1 MSGQQQNAE
10 EQFDVSTLESRIRAL
25 EVEVYGYDPQ
35 RSAGEEA
42 VVDVKRTIVFLE
54 NRYSPQEE
62 HNSVPI
68 EDVYEVV
75 EVLGLS
81 RSVAEQAY
89 EKLRRQGEVYE
100 PASEKVRST

>member
-1 MSGQQQNAE
+1 MSGQQQNAD
-10 EQFDVSTLESRIRAL
+10 EQPDVTTLESRIQAL

-42 VVDVKRTIVFLE
+42 VVDVKRAIVFLE
-54 NRYSPQEE
+54 NRYSPRDEY
-62 HNSVPI
+62 NGVPI
-68 EDVYEVV
+68 EDVYAVV

-81 RSVAEQAY
+81 QSVAEQAY

-100 PASEKVRST
+100 PAIETVRST

>member
-1 MSGQQQNAE
+1 MSGQQQNAD

-54 NRYSPQEE
+54 NRYRPQDG
-62 HNSVPI
+62 HDGVPI
-68 EDVYEVV
+68 EDVYAVV

-100 PASEKVRST
+100 PAIEKVRST

>member
-1 MSGQQQNAE
+1 MSGQQQNAD
-10 EQFDVSTLESRIRAL
+10 EQSDLTTLESRIRAL

-42 VVDVKRTIVFLE
+42 VVDMKRTIVFLE
-54 NRYSPQEE
+54 NRYSPRDKY
-62 HNSVPI
+62 NGVPL
-68 EDVYEVV
+68 EDVYTVV

-100 PASEKVRST
+100 PAIDKVRST